1 MFKGGQTSTM
11 LHGYVG
17 LCLPFF
23 FKRGWHDYKHFAI
36 LQICNANSL
45 RVRAGTRVVPL
56 VFRELKDKENVTIQN
71 SSRFLLRVNYIYL
84 YIFFG
89 TIVFTLTIESLKER
103 RGRRRRLYQKSK
115 KKCHRKMYQCMYHC
129 LFVCW
134 FLRHSRFFL
143 SHLNLSLKNVGSYI
157 CPEESRWVNHFTS
170 NHCRTS
176 VCCSHYS
183 KHYITTAKYQEK
195 KSLWP

>member
-1 MFKGGQTSTM
+1 MITS
-11 LHGYVG
+11 
-17 LCLPFF
+17 
-23 FKRGWHDYKHFAI
+23 I
-36 LQICNANSL
+36 LQFRKFAMQTH
-45 RVRAGTRVVPL
+45 RVRAGTKVVPL

-103 RGRRRRLYQKSK
+103 RGRRQRLYQKSN
-115 KKCHRKMYQCMYHC
+115 KKCHRKMYQC
-129 LFVCW
+129 LFVCC

-157 CPEESRWVNHFTS
+157 CPEESR
-170 NHCRTS
+170 
-176 VCCSHYS
+176 
-183 KHYITTAKYQEK
+183 
-195 KSLWP
+195 